1 MKTLLAFMLLSCIS
15 FAQDEAA
22 IAKAKSACGSDDVSF
37 TVKTSEGSHPVA
49 TVEPGKA
56 LVYVVGQDLGCVNCG
71 KVARIGLD
79 GIWVGAIDFGSYT
92 SFSVEPGEH
101 HLCANW
107 QSFFAGSKK
116 PVGLTN
122 FTAEAGKVYYLRVRV
137 LAITQ
142 VLIDL
147 DLINLDQGQYLVA
160 FSKMSESHPQK
171 P

>member
-1 MKTLLAFMLLSCIS
+1 MKALLAVVLFSCTAL
-15 FAQDEAA
+15 AQDEAA
-22 IAKAKSACGSDDVSF
+22 IAKAKAACGPDDVSF
-37 TVKTSEGSHPVA
+37 CVKTREGNHPSA

-56 LVYVVGQDLGCVNCG
+56 LVYVVGQDLGCLNCG

-79 GIWVGAIDFGSYT
+79 GAWAGAIDFGSYT
-92 SFSVEPGEH
+92 SFTVEPGEH

-116 PVGLTN
+116 PVGLAN
-122 FTAEAGKVYYLRVRV
+122 FAAEAGKVYYFRIRV

-142 VLIDL
+142 VLIDF
-147 DLINLDQGQYLVA
+147 DLIDPDQGQYLVA
-160 FSKMSESHPQK
+160 ASKMSESHPKK